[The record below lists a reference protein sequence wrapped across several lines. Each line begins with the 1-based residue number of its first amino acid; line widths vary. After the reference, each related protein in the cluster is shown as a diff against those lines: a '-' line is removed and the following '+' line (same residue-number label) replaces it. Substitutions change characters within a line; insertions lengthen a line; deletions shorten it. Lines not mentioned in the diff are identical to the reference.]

1 MEVES
6 IEIQDVAEPDQVVSG
21 AAGTGHEFRIEAGV
35 IGKITGKRPVGP
47 GTATHVVIG
56 LGVLYNGKIEPLP
69 VPDAAHEPDTCL
81 EPSDI
86 QEIPE
91 KLVFS
96 LFDPRDHVRDR
107 IQMKIAR
114 RDQRIIKL
122 EDRRRSQ

>member
-21 AAGTGHEFRIEAGV
+21 AAGTGHELRIERGV
-35 IGKITGKRPVGP
+35 IGKITGKSTVGP

-69 VPDAAHEPDTCL
+69 VPATDEPDTCL